1 MNPGLLLFVLAVGTV
16 SAQQLISPPS
26 RACRE
31 LGAMNSGVNDGTS
44 VPKYSAGQ
52 TITVTAQVPNMKSG
66 AFEFDLCPRADVQD
80 EDCLFKYPLEL
91 AEGGGHQFKIES
103 ENPGGQY
110 EVSLLLPQGVTC
122 ETCTI
127 MVVNHKF
134 RFSSQLTKACV
145 ELVDLILTQWT
156 LITKQ
161 CAQDSSCSNQRTD
174 LCADISITD
183 ENHLLKNTKDK
194 ILGQAGQRRSV
205 IIFSI
210 SRLEK
215 KNGTMAVLTNND
227 SDSKVQILEEIC
239 CLWRKTMISGIVLL
253 GAHDK
258 RASCRYE
265 IVYKQEDFIS
275 LHSLFIS
282 GPEHNALEMN
292 PGLLLFVLAV
302 GTVSAQ
308 QLISPPS
315 RACRELGAMNSGVND
330 GTSVP
335 KYSAGQT
342 IRVTA
347 QVPNMKSGAFE
358 FDLCPRADAQDEDCL
373 FKYPLELAEG
383 GGHQFKI
390 ESENPGGQYEVSLL
404 LPQGLTC
411 ETCTIMVVNHKFRF
425 SSQLNKACVELVD
438 LILTQWTLITKQC
451 AQDPSCSSNQRT
463 DLCADISITEEKTR
477 KTRFWGMIK
486 KILFG

>member
-127 MVVNHKF
+127 M
-134 RFSSQLTKACV
+134 
-145 ELVDLILTQWT
+145 WT

-183 ENHLLKNTKDK
+183 E
-194 ILGQAGQRRSV
+194 
-205 IIFSI
+205 
-210 SRLEK
+210 
-215 KNGTMAVLTNND
+215 
-227 SDSKVQILEEIC
+227 
-239 CLWRKTMISGIVLL
+239 
-253 GAHDK
+253 
-258 RASCRYE
+258 
-265 IVYKQEDFIS
+265 
-275 LHSLFIS
+275 
-282 GPEHNALEMN
+282 
-292 PGLLLFVLAV
+292 
-302 GTVSAQ
+302 
-308 QLISPPS
+308 
-315 RACRELGAMNSGVND
+315 
-330 GTSVP
+330 
-335 KYSAGQT
+335 
-342 IRVTA
+342 
-347 QVPNMKSGAFE
+347 
-358 FDLCPRADAQDEDCL
+358 
-373 FKYPLELAEG
+373 
-383 GGHQFKI
+383 
-390 ESENPGGQYEVSLL
+390 
-404 LPQGLTC
+404 
-411 ETCTIMVVNHKFRF
+411 
-425 SSQLNKACVELVD
+425 
-438 LILTQWTLITKQC
+438 
-451 AQDPSCSSNQRT
+451 
-463 DLCADISITEEKTR
+463 KTR
-477 KTRFWGMIK
+477 KTRFWGRLAK
-486 KILFG
+486 GVLSSFFQ